1 MLKNNRKFGVIV
13 ALVVLLAVAVVS
25 VGAAGFTHAPVIM
38 VDGQEYYMAGA
49 PDGPGGAT
57 DIPGHAW
64 VQAGPNQVQG
74 KHYNTGPG
82 GVPQWWSSDA
92 DDGEL
97 LFIVHG
103 IIDTWST
110 EKADQYAA
118 KGYVHYHELLSV
130 EDRTLHPTKVVWLKH
145 TARTSFDFD
154 GGPHPELRHDVTP
167 GVDYE
172 FIPNGEMEYPPQPP
186 AP

>member
-1 MLKNNRKFGVIV
+1 MKKKSKKV
-13 ALVVLLAVAVVS
+13 ALMIALMAFIAVAVVS
-25 VGAAGFTHAPVIM
+25 VSAAGFSHAPVIM
-38 VDGQEYYMAGA
+38 VDGEEYYMAGA

-57 DIPGHAW
+57 DIPGHEW
-64 VQAGPNQVQG
+64 VQAGPKQVQG
-74 KHYNTGPG
+74 KHYNTGPFRAS
-82 GVPQWWSSDA
+82 QWWTSDA
-92 DDGEL
+92 DDGKL

-172 FIPNGEMEYPPQPP
+172 FIPNGGMPYNP
-186 AP
+186 